1 MCCQITYLGYTG
13 DSVSTIEETYKLSEK
28 LNTLGINIYPAMALP
43 GTPLYQNAMIN
54 GIKVPEEYEEFS
66 FHSYEAIPLPTEH
79 LKPFEILK
87 LRDEKFNQY
96 FERKEFLNRIKEN
109 LALKPSKILEK

>member
-1 MCCQITYLGYTG
+1 M
-13 DSVSTIEETYKLSEK
+13 E
-28 LNTLGINIYPAMALP
+28 PAVP
-43 GTPLYQNAMIN
+43 ECYDQWN
-54 GIKVPEEYEEFS
+54 KVPEEYEEFS

-96 FERKEFLNRIKEN
+96 FEKRIFK
-109 LALKPSKILEK
+109 

>member
-1 MCCQITYLGYTG
+1 
-13 DSVSTIEETYKLSEK
+13 
-28 LNTLGINIYPAMALP
+28 
-43 GTPLYQNAMIN
+43 MIN

-96 FERKEFLNRIKEN
+96 FERKEFLNRIKEKFGIEAVQN
-109 LALKPSKILEK
+109 IREMIQIKLKRKLIDENHHS